1 MKIDKFVKEKK
12 LGLSLLLLF
21 FTLLI
26 FSLFLRSIFLGG
38 LYPYSIFFIILVFI
52 FSQYFDFGYK
62 LLISFS
68 LVLMLFCIFFVL
80 INNYP
85 LAESFGTYV
94 YAFLVLG
101 ILGYFLDN
109 LKEKLKTKG
118 LSRLYR
124 ISFLYILIPILLLSI
139 VIFIKD
145 FRNDAYYTVFTKN
158 AIVKSSEFI
167 KDKYLRTFNK
177 EIYYGKKDFVIID
190 GVKIEENIIIHIDSP
205 KKDGYIPGKVIFKGW
220 AIEKNS
226 IYDSGIDRIEFF
238 LGGKPGEGKYLGVF
252 SQEYNPELETI
263 NYIENLYSNFYNRKP
278 FSSELDFWAINLEY
292 NIMSYYDIAGNIINK
307 LNFMDRSLSNEDFTS
322 ALYNGLLN
330 RDWDGSW
337 VDKLEADL
345 TREGLLYIIINSEEF
360 HKRSENYYESISIK
374 ENDLDIIRRDV
385 GEKYGKQFYL
395 SSFGFW
401 FDSTKFSNGKHEVYI
416 YAHSPIFGWDY
427 TKLKIQI
434 EN

>member
-1 MKIDKFVKEKK
+1 M
-12 LGLSLLLLF
+12 
-21 FTLLI
+21 
-26 FSLFLRSIFLGG
+26 
-38 LYPYSIFFIILVFI
+38 
-52 FSQYFDFGYK
+52 
-62 LLISFS
+62 
-68 LVLMLFCIFFVL
+68 
-80 INNYP
+80 
-85 LAESFGTYV
+85 
-94 YAFLVLG
+94 
-101 ILGYFLDN
+101 GYFLDN

-190 GVKIEENIIIHIDSP
+190 GVKIEENIIIYIDSP

-385 GEKYGKQFYL
+385 GEKYGKQFNL
-395 SSFGFW
+395 SGFNFE
-401 FDSTKFSNGKHEVYI
+401 FDSTKFKNGKYEIYI
-416 YAHSPIFGWDY
+416 YARSPVFGWNY